1 LISLASA
8 GLIFT
13 ENEYEKN
20 RAGAALPIALTALNR
35 LDMTG
40 LI

>member
-1 LISLASA
+1 M
-8 GLIFT
+8 
-13 ENEYEKN
+13 KKVV
-20 RAGAALPIALTALNR
+20 RGAALQIALTALNR